1 MRQLKER
8 ITHSFRLEPLVRSD
22 IDSYVDFRMRA
33 AGYRGPKLFGPQAMK
48 IIARTSEGLTR
59 RINILADKTLL
70 AAFADGQHE
79 VTAKHARAA
88 VRDSEFAQGRG
99 VSARW
104 WLIGAGVAA
113 GLLAGAAI
121 HFYSVNRAGAPA
133 AGPASS
139 GPQVVE
145 PPSAP
150 RAGRE
155 PDPPALPVRPL
166 APGDAMAASTGT
178 PAAVADRAATV
189 SEPRP
194 EPAATAP
201 APGAPATSAT
211 PAGAPSPNISLAA
224 APPAAALPRAV
235 DAPKVPPSAPPGPT
249 PPTAG
254 KLTQERFAATQQW
267 LRTAPSG
274 HYTIQLL
281 TVNAGDV
288 AVMERFLRQ
297 ATDLV
302 ELNDLRVYS
311 VKLGG
316 QQHYAATYGLYPSLE
331 ETITAMGDLPSTFKA
346 RGPYHRSVT
355 LMRRQNQE

>member
-1 MRQLKER
+1 
-8 ITHSFRLEPLVRSD
+8 
-22 IDSYVDFRMRA
+22 
-33 AGYRGPKLFGPQAMK
+33 
-48 IIARTSEGLTR
+48 
-59 RINILADKTLL
+59 
-70 AAFADGQHE
+70 

-99 VSARW
+99 ASARW
-104 WLIGAGVAA
+104 WLIGAGIAA
-113 GLLAGAAI
+113 GLLAGAAV
-121 HFYSVNRAGAPA
+121 HYFNLNRAGAPA
-133 AGPASS
+133 AGSSAPRPANS
-139 GPQVVE
+139 GPQVIE
-145 PPSAP
+145 SPSAP

-155 PDPPALPVRPL
+155 PELPALPVRPA
-166 APGDAMAASTGT
+166 APVDAMAATSGT
-178 PAAVADRAATV
+178 PAAVADHAATV
-189 SEPRP
+189 AEPRP
-194 EPAATAP
+194 EPAAPAP
-201 APGAPATSAT
+201 APGTPTTSAI
-211 PAGAPSPNISLAA
+211 PAGAPSPSISLAA
-224 APPAAALPRAV
+224 SPPAAALPRAA
-235 DAPKVPPSAPPGPT
+235 DAPKAPPPAPPGPT

-281 TVNAGDV
+281 TVSAGDV
-288 AVMERFLRQ
+288 AVLERFLRQ
-297 ATDLV
+297 ATDHV
-302 ELNDLRVYS
+302 ELSDLRVYS